1 MKYTLVT
8 LPGLSLLAMMISQQ
22 LYAENAS
29 APAAISVPTATFDTV
44 VATNGKSGVLLSNR
58 ISDMPQT
65 TQVFLQKD
73 IQAQSTGNRQV
84 ADILA
89 QLVPGLGVSSGTTSN
104 FGQTMRGRQVQY
116 LLNGVPLTGSRDISR
131 QLNSIN
137 PNQIERIEVL
147 SGATSIYG
155 AGATGGL
162 INIVTNSIVP
172 EKPFQTR
179 LGISTNNDANQE
191 AFGYQVGQSVSGM
204 TESGHLAGR
213 LDIDYKQTGG
223 TFDSQNNRIAPE
235 PAQTDQQDSKSLSV
249 NANMDWTI
257 DEKQNLNL
265 ALTHY
270 NDKQDTD
277 YAPDYGKNLAVLFGQ
292 APSKKAIKGLS
303 LEQQPKTEKQTINL
317 NYHHD
322 DIAGNSFNA
331 NAYYRREK
339 GKFYPFVVPF
349 SVAKAVPIL
358 QSMNLTQ
365 AQLQQYSQALKSNA
379 YGVLQSQSD
388 IDVIGAR
395 LALQKQFDSKNP
407 MLLTYGVDYEQEK
420 DSQFAK
426 GYDLKTFMQSNG
438 LSFQEEGQNYTYG
451 PNTTIDSLG
460 VFANLNMDI
469 ADKWHMTAGARHQ
482 NIDSKTDSFTPLSDT
497 LLANLLGQYKIPFT
511 TGQVKS
517 GKVSHDK
524 TLFNLGASYD
534 IDPHNSLFANFSQ
547 GYSLPDLQ
555 RVLRDVNSDF
565 VVNSSNVEPIAVNSY
580 DMGWSGKIGNTNAK
594 LTGFYNTSDK
604 VIQFL
609 KDYSVAVADTDE
621 RVYGAE
627 LQLNHKFNDTW
638 SAGTSMAYTRGQY
651 KDAKGDYRELGAFR
665 ISPLKATAFAQ
676 YTSPEEHKLRL
687 QLLAVDGTD
696 KAYQDSLVASSD
708 TNVRSTPEAK
718 IKGYV
723 TADLLGE
730 FKLPK
735 GKLDVGIYNL
745 ANTGYKTV
753 FSQAAATTYGDI
765 SSLDAAGRTYGLRY
779 TVDY

>member
-1 MKYTLVT
+1 MNLRTSIV
-8 LPGLSLLAMMISQQ
+8 LPALSLLSLMISQQ
-22 LYAENAS
+22 LYAEITQEPEPS
-29 APAAISVPTATFDTV
+29 TTFDPIV
-44 VATNGKSGVLLSNR
+44 VTASKSGVLLSNR

-73 IQAQSTGNRQV
+73 ITAQSTGNRQV

-89 QLVPGLGVSSGTTSN
+89 QLVPSLGVSSGTTSN

-162 INIVTNSIVP
+162 INIVTNSIVTD
-172 EKPFQTR
+172 KPFETR
-179 LGISTNNDANQE
+179 LGITTNNNANKD
-191 AFGYQVGQSVSGM
+191 AFGYQVGQTFGGRSQSGDF
-204 TESGHLAGR
+204 AGR

-223 TFDSQNNRIAPE
+223 TFDSHNKRIAPE
-235 PAQTDQQDSKSLSV
+235 PAQTDQQDMKNLSV
-249 NANMDWTI
+249 NANLDWII
-257 DEKQNLNL
+257 DEKQNMNL
-265 ALTHY
+265 AVTHY
-270 NDKQDTD
+270 KDEQDTD
-277 YAPDYGKNLAVLFGQ
+277 YAPDYGKNLAVLFG
-292 APSKKAIKGLS
+292 AKPSLKAIKGLS
-303 LEQQPKTEKQTINL
+303 LDDQPTTTKQTVNL

-322 DIAGNSFNA
+322 DVMGNALNA
-331 NAYYRREK
+331 TAYYRKEQ
-339 GKFYPFVVPF
+339 GEFYPFVVPF

-358 QSMNLTQ
+358 QSMNLSQ
-365 AQLQQYSQALKSNA
+365 AQLQQYSQALRNNA
-379 YGVLQSQSD
+379 YGVLQSKSD
-388 IDVIGAR
+388 VDVVGAR
-395 LALQKQFDSKNP
+395 LALQKKFESKNP

-420 DSQFAK
+420 DDQSAK

-438 LSFQEEGQNYTYG
+438 LTFKENGQRYTYG
-451 PNTTIDSLG
+451 PKTTIDSLG

-469 ADKWHMTAGARHQ
+469 ANNWHLTTGIRHQ
-482 NIDSKTDSFTPLSDT
+482 NINSKTDAFTPPSDT
-497 LLANLLGQYKIPFT
+497 LLANLLGQYKIPLAT
-511 TGQVKS
+511 SQVKA

-524 TLFNLGASYD
+524 TLFNLGTRYD
-534 IDPHNSLFANFSQ
+534 IDKNNSLFANFSQ

-555 RVLRDVNSDF
+555 RVLRDVSSNF
-565 VVNSSNVEPIAVNSY
+565 VVNSKNVEPIAVNSY
-580 DMGWSGKIGNTNAK
+580 DIGWSGKMGNTKAK
-594 LTGFYNTSDK
+594 VTGFYNTSDK
-604 VIQFL
+604 VVQFL

-627 LQLNHKFNDTW
+627 LQLDHTFDDTW
-638 SAGTSMAYTRGQY
+638 SAGTSLAYTRGQY
-651 KDAKGDYRELGAFR
+651 KDAKGEYRELGAFR
-665 ISPLKATAFAQ
+665 ISPLKATAYAQ
-676 YTSPEEHKLRL
+676 YTSPEQHKLRL
-687 QLLAVDGTD
+687 QLLAIDGTD

-708 TNVRSTPEAK
+708 SNVRKTTEAK

-735 GKLDVGIYNL
+735 GNLDVGIYNL
-745 ANTGYKTV
+745 ANTRYKTV

-765 SSLDAAGRTYGLRY
+765 SSLDAAGRTYGIRY
-779 TVDY
+779 TLDY